1 MSEQR
6 RKAGPTDGDDSD
18 AEPRLLGVED
28 IPGAV
33 SPSEAGAAAGGAAG
47 TGQAGLNERL
57 AAFRER
63 RGGQAGG
70 AGGGGGPGAARRQ
83 GMGRGQ
89 GQGMGMGRGGAGA
102 GQGPRGGGGQGG
114 PRANADEDPVAAGKR
129 VLEQFNSRLANAGE
143 DKRGMQFAIRT
154 LGAGYEALEKEV
166 ERLRGELERA
176 HEAIRTV
183 QRQGD

>member
-1 MSEQR
+1 LDIMS
-6 RKAGPTDGDDSD
+6 KKSGSAGKDIEEEPTI
-18 AEPRLLGVED
+18 LGVED

-33 SPSEAGAAAGGAAG
+33 SPDSVEAAAGSPGAQPA
-47 TGQAGLNERL
+47 LNERL

-63 RGGQAGG
+63 RAGQQGGDPGGGG
-70 AGGGGGPGAARRQ
+70 AGRRP

-89 GQGMGMGRGGAGA
+89 GGGQGMGRGGGGGGA
-102 GQGPRGGGGQGG
+102 RGMGLRAGGGQGG
-114 PRANADEDPVAAGKR
+114 PAPNADEDPIAAGKR

-143 DKRGMQFAIRT
+143 DKRGMQYAIGT
-154 LGAGYEALEKEV
+154 LSRGYEALEKEV